1 MYQNLTS
8 QQIQKLIDRFD
19 LRVDLDEGNVVARRK
34 DGRKLSAE
42 TVAKMIG
49 MKSVPENWHERKDGS
64 VSGL

>member
-34 DGRKLSAE
+34 NGRALKAE
-42 TVAKMIG
+42 TIAKMIG
-49 MKSVPENWHERKDGS
+49 MKSVPENWHENKDGT

>member
-19 LRVDLDEGNVVARRK
+19 LRVDLDEGTVVARRK
-34 DGRKLSAE
+34 NGRKLSAE

-49 MKSVPENWHERKDGS
+49 MKSVPENWHENKDGT